1 MTEEADTS
9 KNKRQ
14 IWIRGFF
21 MLLMVLLFQVSAT
34 VMFAVAVVQFV
45 IMLLNETPNHRLV
58 SFGRSL
64 GRYIQ
69 QIINFLTFSTEDVP
83 FPFSDWPSGE

>member
-1 MTEEADTS
+1 MNEEVDTS
-9 KNKRQ
+9 KIKRQ
-14 IWIRGFF
+14 IWVRGFF

-34 VMFAVAVVQFV
+34 VMFAVSIVQFV
-45 IMLLNETPNHRLV
+45 IMLLNQIPNQRLV

-69 QIINFLTFSTEDVP
+69 QIINFLAFATEDVP
-83 FPFSDWPSGE
+83 FPFSDWPSGD